1 MIKTIHVF
9 DMDGTIVSSEHR
21 YRIEPETGKIDLAH
35 WIENCKPEMIEKD
48 HLLPHAALYKALLND
63 PTAYVVIAT
72 ARFMQDA
79 DFEYVK
85 QNLGMPD
92 KIVYRH
98 KDNNHMKGAE
108 MKIAGL
114 RFLNNLKQFQSAI
127 RYFYEDNK
135 EYLYPVA
142 GFLNA
147 QAIFVPSEQGY

>member
-21 YRIEPETGKIDLAH
+21 YRIVPETGKIDLAH

-48 HLLPHAALYKALLND
+48 TLLPHAALYKALLKD

-92 KIVYRH
+92 KIVCRH
-98 KDNNHMKGAE
+98 KKNNHMKGAE
-108 MKIAGL
+108 MKIKGL
-114 RFLNNLKQFQSAI
+114 QFLNNLLQFKNAI

-142 GFLNA
+142 KHLNA